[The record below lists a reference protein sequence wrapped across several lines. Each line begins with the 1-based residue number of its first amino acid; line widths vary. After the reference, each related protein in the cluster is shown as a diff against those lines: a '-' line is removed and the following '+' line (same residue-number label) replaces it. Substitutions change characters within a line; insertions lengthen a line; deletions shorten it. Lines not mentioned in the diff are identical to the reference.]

1 MQVSQSSLINDNH
14 VIDLYYSQSF
24 YVINTCQKAGIS
36 IVDTQDCSV
45 QSKLASLILANNKQ
59 KKAYRAVKQIFCNS
73 SPETSPIS
81 IEWLQCQY

>member
-45 QSKLASLILANNKQ
+45 QSKVALNHFSKQ
-59 KKAYRAVKQIFCNS
+59 
-73 SPETSPIS
+73 
-81 IEWLQCQY
+81 